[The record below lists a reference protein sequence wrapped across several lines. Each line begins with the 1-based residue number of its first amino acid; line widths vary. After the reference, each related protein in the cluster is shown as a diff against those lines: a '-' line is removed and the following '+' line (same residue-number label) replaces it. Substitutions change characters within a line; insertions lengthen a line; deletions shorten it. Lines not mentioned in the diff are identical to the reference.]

1 VFAHEGGETSFT
13 VEGSYV
19 SDGLYDFRYTPT
31 IAGLYTLSV
40 TINGAHVA
48 ESPFALDVRPTTCH
62 GPLVVAAG
70 TATAST
76 NATTSFTITAR
87 DRFNNQLRLGGDHFV
102 VRLTGPGVVSAIPHV
117 IRATVEDGN
126 NGVYTASYFA
136 PRSGTYSIDVKF
148 ADDTQRGLLGEYF
161 PNMWLQDEPA
171 EVVVDPVV
179 DFTWPR
185 NSDLVTDGWGTIYNS
200 VRWTGYVELPASE
213 YFTFTIE
220 ADDGARLHI
229 ANELVVDRLEGPP
242 GVSSGQLSF
251 QAVAGSLYEV
261 NLEYRQLTDKAVVR
275 LLWESPSTPLAVVP
289 QDRLF
294 PRGIDI
300 LNNPF
305 HMEASAQDS

>member
-1 VFAHEGGETSFT
+1 MLGVFCACT
-13 VEGSYV
+13 
-19 SDGLYDFRYTPT
+19 DM
-31 IAGLYTLSV
+31 IA
-40 TINGAHVA
+40 
-48 ESPFALDVRPTTCH
+48 SPCCR
-62 GPLVVAAG
+62 
-70 TATAST
+70 
-76 NATTSFTITAR
+76 
-87 DRFNNQLRLGGDHFV
+87 
-102 VRLTGPGVVSAIPHV
+102 
-117 IRATVEDGN
+117 
-126 NGVYTASYFA
+126 
-136 PRSGTYSIDVKF
+136 
-148 ADDTQRGLLGEYF
+148 
-161 PNMWLQDEPA
+161 
-171 EVVVDPVV
+171 
-179 DFTWPR
+179 
-185 NSDLVTDGWGTIYNS
+185 
-200 VRWTGYVELPASE
+200 YVELPASE

-261 NLEYRQLTDKAVVR
+261 NLEYRQLSDKAVVR